1 MATVPGGPAVRP
13 IMEGASRRAHR
24 GADVVT
30 RQRRW
35 VVLGS
40 LAAAA
45 GVTLLAAAFLLV
57 GRGEAAAARPAPRF
71 VEESESA
78 GVVHAYDGEFRFFTG
93 GGVAVLDCDD
103 DGRPDL
109 YLAGGA
115 APASLFLN
123 ESPVGGALRFTR
135 LPSAETD
142 LADVTGAY
150 PIDIDADGAT
160 DLVVLRDGENVVLRG
175 TGDCGFERANEAWG
189 IDGGAA
195 WTTAF
200 SATWEDDDH
209 LPTLAFGNYLA
220 VGEEAE
226 AASEC
231 EDNELIRPDGSR
243 YGDPIP
249 LSPGWCTLSLLFSD
263 WDGTGRRDLRVSND
277 RHYYREGEEQL
288 WRIEP
293 GAVPKLWT
301 AAEGW
306 RTVRVF
312 GMGIASRDL
321 TGDGRPEVYLTSQG
335 DNKLQSLAGDAGRP
349 EYEDIALERGA
360 TAHRPYVGDVTMPS
374 TAWHPEFDDVNNDGF
389 VDLFVSKGNV
399 EAMTDY
405 AARDPSNLLL
415 GQPDGT
421 FVEGAEEA
429 GIASFDPSR
438 GAALTDLNLDG
449 LLDLVVVHRRE
460 NVGLWRNAGDP
471 DGHEASG
478 WLALQ
483 LRQEGAN
490 RDAVGAKIDVRAG
503 EGTWHTEL
511 TIGGGH
517 ASGELGWTHVGIGA
531 EDHAEVRV
539 TWPDGEIGPWQ
550 RMDASGFG
558 IIERGEIDIRRWSPG
573 EEVDG

>member
-1 MATVPGGPAVRP
+1 MTL
-13 IMEGASRRAHR
+13 
-24 GADVVT
+24 D
-30 RQRRW
+30 RRW
-35 VVLGS
+35 LVPAS
-40 LAAAA
+40 LVAAMV
-45 GVTLLAAAFLLV
+45 VTLLVAGFLAV
-57 GRGEAAAARPAPRF
+57 GRAEAPAARAAPRF
-71 VEESESA
+71 VEESAPA
-78 GVVHAYDGEFRFFTG
+78 GVIHAYDGEFRFFTG

-115 APASLFLN
+115 EPARLFRN
-123 ESPVGGALRFTR
+123 ESPVGGALRFTP
-135 LPSAETD
+135 LPSAATD
-142 LADVTGAY
+142 LAEVTGAY
-150 PIDIDADGAT
+150 PVDIDADGAT
-160 DLVVLRDGENVVLRG
+160 DLVVLRAGENVVLRG
-175 TGDCGFERANEAWG
+175 TGECGFERANETWG
-189 IDGGAA
+189 IDGGNA

-200 SATWEDDDH
+200 SATWEDDDR

-220 VGEEAE
+220 LDETGTG
-226 AASEC
+226 ASEC
-231 EDNELIRPDGSR
+231 ADNELLRANGSR
-243 YGDPIP
+243 YGDAIP

-263 WDGTGRRDLRVSND
+263 WDGSGRRDLRVSND
-277 RHYYREGEEQL
+277 RHYYRDGEEQL

-293 GAVPKLWT
+293 GAAPRLWT
-301 AAEGW
+301 AGEGW

-335 DNKLQSLAGDAGRP
+335 DNKLQSLADDAGGP
-349 EYEDIALERGA
+349 AYEDIALERGA

-415 GQPDGT
+415 GQPDGS
-421 FVEGAEEA
+421 FIEGAEDA

-460 NVGLWRNAGDP
+460 NVGVWRNTGAP
-471 DGHEASG
+471 DGHGPAG

-483 LRQEGAN
+483 LRQDGAN
-490 RDAVGAKIDVRAG
+490 RDAIGAWIDVRAG
-503 EGTWHTEL
+503 ERTWRIEL

-517 ASGELGWTHVGIGA
+517 ASGELGWTHVGIGT
-531 EDHAEVRV
+531 EERAEVRV
-539 TWPDGEIGPWQ
+539 TWPDGEVGPWQ
-550 RMDASGFG
+550 RMDANEFG
-558 IIERGEIDIRRWSPG
+558 IIERGADEIRQWTPG

>member
-1 MATVPGGPAVRP
+1 MTG
-13 IMEGASRRAHR
+13 
-24 GADVVT
+24 
-30 RQRRW
+30 QRRW
-35 VVLGS
+35 VALI
-40 LAAAA
+40 LAVAA
-45 GVTLLAAAFLLV
+45 GVALLAAAV
-57 GRGEAAAARPAPRF
+57 VAMGRGDAAAARPAPRF
-71 VEESESA
+71 VEESEAA
-78 GVVHAYDGEFRFFTG
+78 GVIHAYDGEFRFFTG

-115 APASLFLN
+115 EPASLFRN
-123 ESPVGGALRFTR
+123 ESPVGGALRFTQ
-135 LPSAETD
+135 LPSSDTD

-160 DLVVLRDGENVVLRG
+160 DLVVLRAGENVVLRG
-175 TGDCGFERANEAWG
+175 TGDCGFERANETWG
-189 IDGGAA
+189 IDGGDA

-220 VGEEAE
+220 MTEGSEAT
-226 AASEC
+226 SDC
-231 EDNELIRPDGSR
+231 EDNELLRADGSG
-243 YGDPIP
+243 YGDPVP

-277 RHYYREGEEQL
+277 RHYYRDGEEQL
-288 WRIEP
+288 WRIES
-293 GAVPKLWT
+293 GAAPRLWT
-301 AAEGW
+301 ADEGW

-421 FVEGAEEA
+421 FVEGAEDA

-460 NVGLWRNAGDP
+460 NVGVWRNTGGPGA
-471 DGHEASG
+471 HEGAA

-483 LRQEGAN
+483 LRQDGAN
-490 RDAVGAKIDVRAG
+490 RDAVGATVEVRAG
-503 EGTWHTEL
+503 EGTWRTEL

-517 ASGELGWTHVGIGA
+517 ASGELGWTHVGIGV
-531 EDHAEVRV
+531 EERAEVRV

-550 RMDASGFG
+550 RMDANGFG
-558 IIERGEIDIRRWSPG
+558 IIARGEEEIRRWSPG